1 MTITDESVGV
11 SVFKGARA
19 LAALPKSTHMLHVY
33 SSRPTPQLSLEL
45 WCRPT
50 TVGLHHRPSCKQI
63 IQKIRL
69 AFCCNQLQLNY
80 NFVEYFLCL
89 CRYTR
94 KFPLLLFSIRK
105 SSKNVLFHTFANR
118 TCSLLINTKHSRRP
132 KFCGRS
138 TYIEWS
144 VLKHARFGNQRTW
157 LWQRQKHK
165 FQV

>member
-19 LAALPKSTHMLHVY
+19 LAALPKSTHMLHVQAY
-33 SSRPTPQLSLEL
+33 SNRPTPQLSRGSRRANRSYKKFGQLFVATNCNL
-45 WCRPT
+45 T
-50 TVGLHHRPSCKQI
+50 I
-63 IQKIRL
+63 IL
-69 AFCCNQLQLNY
+69 LNI
-80 NFVEYFLCL
+80 FCL

-144 VLKHARFGNQRTW
+144 VLKHARFVNQRTW